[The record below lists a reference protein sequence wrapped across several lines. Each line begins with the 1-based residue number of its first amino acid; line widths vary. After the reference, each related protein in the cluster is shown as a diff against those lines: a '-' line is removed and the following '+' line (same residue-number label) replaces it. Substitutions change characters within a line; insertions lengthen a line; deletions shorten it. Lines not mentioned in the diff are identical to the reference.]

1 MKLESL
7 VIADQDVAV
16 NTSLG
21 LAHTAR
27 HVLEVD
33 LARRFWNEPIKLMLI
48 WLKY

>member
-16 NTSLG
+16 NMSLG

-33 LARRFWNEPIKLMLI
+33 LAGRFWNKPFKLYY
-48 WLKY
+48 K